1 MGGSD
6 GGVGVG
12 ELCVVC
18 KCICV
23 RMVMVVVIGMWVDGV
38 PFVISGDDYG
48 SLRAHSL
55 VRSFTLQSFPI

>member
-38 PFVISGDDYG
+38 PFVISGDD
-48 SLRAHSL
+48 
-55 VRSFTLQSFPI
+55 